1 MSRLARPACRI
12 ASGSTTVARRL
23 AAGAAAWVRRG
34 RRDDLTG
41 VKAALGCWLRLAL
54 LALGGYLLWRLVRAV
69 PNLMWVLTAGWI
81 VASWRAGKPA
91 PTETPGTAHD
101 TPPANTPETPSPAAS
116 REALRTLLLDLMG
129 TGSAVHLSTVLDH
142 LQKRP
147 DTAALTASWKIA
159 DLRARLEALDI
170 TVQPKVKAHGK
181 GATRGIRRVD
191 LAPAPEA
198 APETSTAPS
207 TAA

>member
-1 MSRLARPACRI
+1 MNRLAGPATRLTIGSRLI
-12 ASGSTTVARRL
+12 ARRI
-23 AAGAAAWVRRG
+23 GSAAARWVRRG
-34 RRDDLTG
+34 RRHDLTG
-41 VKAALGCWLRLAL
+41 WRASLGCWARLAL
-54 LALGGYLLWRLVRAV
+54 LALGGYLLWRLLRAV

-91 PTETPGTAHD
+91 TADAPGKADD
-101 TPPANTPETPSPAAS
+101 TPPASTPETPSPAAS

-142 LQKRP
+142 LQQRP
-147 DTAALTASWKIA
+147 DTAALTASWKIP
-159 DLRARLEALDI
+159 DLRARLEALHI

-181 GATRGIRRVD
+181 GATRGVRRVD
-191 LAPAPEA
+191 LTPSPGA